1 MPIGWRQTCSDY
13 RNKNNTVS
21 LYASVSYSYYN
32 YFTLNANARVD
43 GSNKFGDRSNDKLLP
58 IWSVSGAYN
67 ISEHDWMQY
76 NWIDYIRLKASFGYQ
91 GNMLM

>member
-1 MPIGWRQTCSDY
+1 MLPFLIAIIIILPDI
-13 RNKNNTVS
+13 
-21 LYASVSYSYYN
+21 
-32 YFTLNANARVD
+32 NARVD

-76 NWIDYIRLKASFGYQ
+76 NWI
-91 GNMLM
+91 